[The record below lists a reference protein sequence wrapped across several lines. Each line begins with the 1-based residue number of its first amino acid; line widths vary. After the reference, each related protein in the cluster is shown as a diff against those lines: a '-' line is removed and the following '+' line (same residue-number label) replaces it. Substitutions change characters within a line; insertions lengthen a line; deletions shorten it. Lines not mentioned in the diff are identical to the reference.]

1 MSEGYTRGNLG
12 IVMSFLSYAV
22 WGGDP
27 VYPTINYE
35 QDPDHVADY
44 RNENMH
50 EPIPDIVEMLREV
63 SLHLIP
69 PCLCRLNAY
78 SGH

>member
-1 MSEGYTRGNLG
+1 ML
-12 IVMSFLSYAV
+12 LSITV

-35 QDPDHVADY
+35 QPPDMVADY

-50 EPIPDIVEMLREV
+50 EPIPDIVELLREV
-63 SLHLIP
+63 RLIVDHISQT
-69 PCLCRLNAY
+69 Y
-78 SGH
+78 SSWLTLGS